1 MVRSIKQRAPR
12 ELESVRKR
20 TLRIL
25 ALGRISKEDA
35 DRVIN
40 KIEDLEKVIERIEEK
55 EEGN

>member
-1 MVRSIKQRAPR
+1 MVRSIKKRAPQ
-12 ELESVRKR
+12 ELGSLRKR

-35 DRVIN
+35 DRVIR
-40 KIEDLEKVIERIEEK
+40 KISDLEEVIEHIDEK

>member
-1 MVRSIKQRAPR
+1 MVRSIKKRAPQ
-12 ELESVRKR
+12 ELQSLRKR

-35 DRVIN
+35 DRVLR
-40 KIEDLEKVIERIEEK
+40 KISDLEEVIQHIDEK